1 MPEVGVVGDWIS
13 PWEFNPDV
21 FTEIAVFE
29 SFERSD
35 RDLNVPG
42 GGDVECSEGEST
54 EVDRVSLV
62 RETSVS
68 IEVRLFENFSAIGS
82 VMPCFLELS
91 DGGVG
96 ERGSSTEIGG

>member
-68 IEVRLFENFSAIGS
+68 NEVR
-82 VMPCFLELS
+82 
-91 DGGVG
+91 
-96 ERGSSTEIGG
+96 